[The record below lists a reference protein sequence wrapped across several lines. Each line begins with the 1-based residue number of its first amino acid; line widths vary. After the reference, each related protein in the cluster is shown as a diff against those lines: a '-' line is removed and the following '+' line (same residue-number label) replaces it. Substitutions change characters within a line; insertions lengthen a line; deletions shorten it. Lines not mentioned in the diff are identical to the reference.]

1 MSAGFLITTVF
12 WVVYTLRKHFGPKVA
27 AGIKAETYN
36 VNVGKNPHTVQLHV
50 RRLNLWTAAKWALRV
65 AGWAENL
72 IAALMIVWLVYLFGA
87 IITGT
92 VVVLGYPV

>member
-1 MSAGFLITTVF
+1 MNAGFLITTVF

-36 VNVGKNPHTVQLHV
+36 VNVSKNPQTVKLHV

-72 IAALMIVWLVYLFGA
+72 LAALMIVWLVYLFGA

-92 VVVLGYPV
+92 VVVLGHPV